1 MVTVNMAFYKYFKS
15 KTEPNYD
22 VLTDPHGPLAFIIPS
37 TTIESSHRGQTHGGS
52 YTYTWNNMGV
62 GMVGI
67 VGMVKG

>member
-37 TTIESSHRGQTHGGS
+37 TTIESSHRGQTHGES
-52 YTYTWNNMGV
+52 CTCTWNNTGV
-62 GMVGI
+62 
-67 VGMVKG
+67 VKEYCRHG